1 MRSGVPSN
9 CVSASVYSRLRL
21 AGAGAEL
28 RHIQLLDT
36 RNEWQPRQVDGE
48 RDLAPLGHLQRVS
61 REAEA
66 GHVGRGTYPNGQHR
80 IACGL
85 VEFDHAGTGGGEHFG
100 RALFALGGRGD
111 ETRAEWLGQD
121 QHVAGL
127 RRCVREDTVG
137 VDCSGDGETELD
149 LGVANGVPAEHGAA
163 GECTTLRPTGED
175 LAEPAEVELSSG

>member
-1 MRSGVPSN
+1 MASGVP
-9 CVSASVYSRLRL
+9 VELRLGFGVLAVGL

-28 RHIQLLDT
+28 RRIQLLDT

-61 REAEA
+61 GEAEA
-66 GHVGRGTYPNGQHR
+66 GHVGRGTDPNGQHR

-85 VEFDHAGTGGGEHFG
+85 VELDHAGAGGGEHFR
-100 RALFALGGRGD
+100 RALLALGGRGD

-121 QHVAGL
+121 EHVAGL

-137 VDCSGDGETELD
+137 VNCAGDGETELD
-149 LGVANGVPAEHGAA
+149 LGVANGVPADDGAA
-163 GECTTLRPTGED
+163 GRLRSARPRRR
-175 LAEPAEVELSSG
+175 